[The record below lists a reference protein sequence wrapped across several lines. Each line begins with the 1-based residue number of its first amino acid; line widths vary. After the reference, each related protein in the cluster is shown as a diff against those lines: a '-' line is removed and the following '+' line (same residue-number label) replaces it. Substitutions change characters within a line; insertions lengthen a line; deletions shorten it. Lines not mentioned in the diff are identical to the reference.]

1 MSIFFATHLYT
12 LGWQLGIDEATA
24 EFKRQVDDP
33 NEDSLPCVRT
43 LARLRELDDCQ
54 LWFDTGSTRIGHS
67 RSLAFADGLSSL
79 CDIWFTC
86 DDDCEAD
93 TATLQAML
101 DAVRDQLGI
110 CVAPYFTRGSATQ
123 RPTIAL
129 EFPRIFSTRTLASGA
144 VLVRA
149 SSAGLGLTA
158 ISRRAMS
165 VIDLAATADL
175 RFMRGDAGQWG
186 NAHFLERIT
195 PDGRWLGEDIAFFSR
210 IPDHLPIEAL
220 VTGNTVHAGQHL
232 DLSVLARRLGI
243 LPSQKTSQI
252 EGIGTLAK

>member
-1 MSIFFATHLYT
+1 MSIFFSTHLYT

-43 LARLRELDDCQ
+43 LARLRGLEDCQ

-79 CDIWFTC
+79 CDIWFSC

-93 TATLQAML
+93 TPTLQAML

-110 CVAPYFTRGSATQ
+110 CVAPYLTRGSASQ

-129 EFPRIFSTRTLASGA
+129 EFPRIFASRTLASGA

-149 SSAGLGLTA
+149 THAGLGLTA
-158 ISRRAMS
+158 MSRRAMS
-165 VIDLAATADL
+165 VIDLAAVDEL
-175 RFMRGDAGQWG
+175 RFRRTDGHWA

-210 IPDHLPIEAL
+210 VPEHLPIEAL
-220 VTGNTVHAGQHL
+220 LTGATVHAGQHL
-232 DLSVLARRLGI
+232 DLNILASRLI
-243 LPSQKTSQI
+243 PSLKTSQI
-252 EGIGTLAK
+252 AGLGTPTK